1 MENWTARQVAEWVTR
16 SGFAE
21 YAQTFE
27 KNDITGDVLPTITND
42 VLREDLKVSAY
53 GHRIKL
59 VNAIQKLI
67 EACATIPAAKD
78 TAPEIARASPPAA
91 ASPPV
96 AAVEPA
102 PSPGSSPHAASY
114 LTPAILAPFPVVE
127 TPAEVAVIEDPRPL
141 PEIPRR
147 NMRSFYNSDVGR
159 ALRLDP
165 TRAHALVQDTSG
177 KRSHCVLCFSISS
190 TSQRRR
196 EMNTKWQCAVCQA
209 HLCRTKFGKETT
221 SCYEKFHALPFLE
234 QVQRPRPRPRQ
245 YFILPDWD
253 PAVDSLEKLRQRADH
268 AHDDENEND
277 EA

>member
-1 MENWTARQVAEWVTR
+1 MESWSSREVGEWVSR

-27 KNDITGDVLPTITND
+27 DNAISGDVLPTITNE
-42 VLREDLKVSAY
+42 VLRDDLKISAY

-59 VNAIQKLI
+59 VAAIQKLI
-67 EACATIPAAKD
+67 EACATIPV
-78 TAPEIARASPPAA
+78 APISEPLASPLPPAA
-91 ASPPV
+91 KPASLDVSPPTECPSS
-96 AAVEPA
+96 EPGPQASLFHA
-102 PSPGSSPHAASY
+102 PPM
-114 LTPAILAPFPVVE
+114 LTAAPFVAEPVA
-127 TPAEVAVIEDPRPL
+127 PLEDPRPL
-141 PEIPRR
+141 PDIPKR
-147 NMRSFYNSDVGR
+147 NMRSFYNSDIGR

-165 TRAHALVQDTSG
+165 TRPHALVQDTSG

-209 HLCRTKFGKETT
+209 HLCRHKFGKEKT
-221 SCYEKFHALPFLE
+221 SCYEKFHSVPFLE

-253 PAVDSLEKLRQRADH
+253 PAVDSLEKLRQRAAD
-268 AHDDENEND
+268 AKLPDPDDDED
-277 EA
+277 E